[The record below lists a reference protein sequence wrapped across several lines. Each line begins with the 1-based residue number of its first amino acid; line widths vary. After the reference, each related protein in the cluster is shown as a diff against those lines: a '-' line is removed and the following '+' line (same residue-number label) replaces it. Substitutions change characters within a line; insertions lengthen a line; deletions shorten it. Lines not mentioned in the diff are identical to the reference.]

1 MSHSTFSIH
10 ESKEEKTS
18 SLPSRAYIKDFL
30 DVVFRRKG
38 LILSFVLLGMF
49 VGGGLAWIHE
59 DWYRSTTVI
68 VVEQVKNH
76 ERSVPTVDGNTIT
89 DSVIAR
95 NRQVLSRTNL
105 QRVIDQFH
113 LSADIVK
120 RDGYEP
126 VIERLRENISIETK
140 GHGGQIEA
148 LAISFSHHDPTMAM
162 KVTATLASSYI
173 QENIEQR
180 DRVFEETT
188 EYLDQEL
195 VVAKKALEEKATE
208 LSEYNRRFLQELP
221 KQLEA
226 NLRTLDRLQ
235 LEKIRVQGALQSLH
249 SRMAMVEQAISINQ
263 PNTSDF
269 QEHINGTRGNPSALQ
284 LSQAKQT
291 LERMT
296 SESIEDEPGIIFLKR
311 QIEKLEAAQLQQ
323 LSLDSESTDANA
335 DPYLVELRNERHDL
349 KRQMDN
355 LESQLKKTSA
365 AMATFERRIQRTPT
379 REQELLVLERQ
390 YDLIK
395 ENYQHLQQ
403 KRNNVPIAGDLDE
416 RQKLPEFRI
425 MDPANLPVKPE
436 GWSQAFTAFGGL
448 AGGVGMGFGMAVLF
462 DFLFPTFR
470 RSSDVAVL
478 LGLPLLAT
486 IPRFQMAYGK
496 PMTML
501 SDGEELS
508 GTLNGK
514 ANNPVP
520 KDYVDI
526 PGMGKGKSV
535 FHGRPA
541 MNRTFSPQFNLVSKW
556 RPQSLVA
563 EQFRVAATRLD
574 LLGDRS
580 MGNVVLV
587 SSAMKGEGKTSTATN
602 LAYTLARDLD
612 EPILLIDCDF
622 KCPNVHNV
630 LAIDPYPGVADYL
643 AGQASLE
650 SCFQQYHDLPL
661 WCLPVGDVET
671 CPVFLSKLR
680 YLSTLIESIRSRYRF
695 IILDGPP
702 IFPLAD
708 INVLSGLADI
718 ILMVVRSGVTPQDV
732 VQKATEM
739 LHTPSAMR
747 IILTDAWPQG
757 VPHYVG
763 QGAPKPSAIPSL
775 R

>member
-1 MSHSTFSIH
+1 MSDSTFSMH

-18 SLPSRAYIKDFL
+18 RPPSRAYIKDFL
-30 DVVFRRKG
+30 DVVCRRKW
-38 LILSFVLLGMF
+38 LILSFVVLGML
-49 VGGGLAWIHE
+49 VGGWLAWINQ
-59 DWYRSTTVI
+59 DVYRSTTVI
-68 VVEQVKNH
+68 VVEQVQNQ
-76 ERSVPTVDGNTIT
+76 ERSDPTVGGNALN
-89 DSVIAR
+89 DSVFAR

-113 LSADIVK
+113 LSPDIVK
-120 RDGYEP
+120 RHGYESA
-126 VIERLRENISIETK
+126 IESLRKNINIDAKVHRGS
-140 GHGGQIEA
+140 IEA

-162 KVTATLASSYI
+162 KVTATLAAQYI
-173 QENIEQR
+173 HENIGQPDLTLEAANEF
-180 DRVFEETT
+180 V
-188 EYLDQEL
+188 DQEL
-195 VVAKKALEEKATE
+195 VLAKKALEEKATE
-208 LSEYNRRFLQELP
+208 LSEYNRRFLRELP
-221 KQLEA
+221 EQLEG
-226 NLRTLDRLQ
+226 NLRALDRLQ
-235 LEKIRVQGALQSLH
+235 LDQIRVQGALQSLY
-249 SRMAMVEQAISINQ
+249 SRMVLAEKAISLNK
-263 PNTSDF
+263 PDSSDF
-269 QEHINGTRGNPSALQ
+269 QARTNRTGVNPSALE

-296 SESIEDEPGIIFLKR
+296 SESIEDEAGIIFLKR

-323 LSLDSESTDANA
+323 LSRDSDSPDANS
-335 DPYLVELRNERHDL
+335 DPYLVELRNEQHDL
-349 KRQMDN
+349 KIQMDQ
-355 LESQLKKTSA
+355 LESQLKKTTA
-365 AMATFERRIQRTPT
+365 AMAAVERRIQRTPE
-379 REQELLVLERQ
+379 REQGLLVLERQ
-390 YDLIK
+390 YDLFK
-395 ENYQHLQQ
+395 EHYQHLQQ
-403 KRNNVPIAGDLDE
+403 KRIDIRMSGDLE
-416 RQKLPEFRI
+416 TVQKSPEFRI
-425 MDPANLPVKPE
+425 LDPANLPVQAE
-436 GWSQAFTAFGGL
+436 GMSRAFMAVGGL
-448 AGGVGMGFGMAVLF
+448 AGGAGMGLAMAVLL

-478 LGLPLLAT
+478 LGFPLLAT

-496 PMTML
+496 PMTLL
-501 SDGEELS
+501 SVEELS
-508 GTLNGK
+508 PRVNGK
-514 ANNPVP
+514 ANNPVAE
-520 KDYVDI
+520 DYVDI
-526 PGMGKGKSV
+526 PGMAKGKSV
-535 FHGRPA
+535 FHGRSAP
-541 MNRTFSPQFNLVSKW
+541 NRTFSPQFNLVSKW

-622 KCPNVHNV
+622 KCPNLHNV

-643 AGQASLE
+643 AGQVSLE
-650 SCFQQYHDLPL
+650 SCFQQYHDLSL

-739 LHTPSAMR
+739 LHTPSTMR

-757 VPHYVG
+757 IPQYVG
-763 QGAPKPSAIPSL
+763 HRYSKSSALL
-775 R
+775 RLG